1 VIHAGRSIFP
11 QTAIASPIRGLAAA
25 RIEDLPQCQS
35 RFCRNLNLGSAATGA
50 IVRNDPVGFVRGLE
64 GAVMIDEVQRVPEL
78 LLAIKRS
85 VDLDPRPGRFLLTG
99 STKYDT

>member
-1 VIHAGRSIFP
+1 
-11 QTAIASPIRGLAAA
+11 
-25 RIEDLPQCQS
+25 
-35 RFCRNLNLGSAATGA
+35 
-50 IVRNDPVGFVRGLE
+50 VRNDPVGFVRGLE